1 MHLRLLILIWFV
13 EEREIERC
21 WRTRMRDNLFCCLI
35 SVSYD
40 NFSSQDYFF
49 ELLSC
54 LKNNQYVIAMIE
66 AFDVAAEVIVVVQI
80 TKSILVLCN
89 DYKNSLRDASWEL
102 FRIRKEM
109 NELLH
114 VLESLKQLA
123 RNAESFNSAQ
133 LLILILLC
141 DRDDLL
147 KACLNEI
154 KRLKKKLKFDWT
166 KKSDHKM
173 KAFVQSLRTFF
184 KEDDTIIALEIIS
197 RFKVTL
203 HLTLIANHTYASVL
217 A

>member
-1 MHLRLLILIWFV
+1 
-13 EEREIERC
+13 
-21 WRTRMRDNLFCCLI
+21 
-35 SVSYD
+35 
-40 NFSSQDYFF
+40 
-49 ELLSC
+49 
-54 LKNNQYVIAMIE
+54 
-66 AFDVAAEVIVVVQI
+66 
-80 TKSILVLCN
+80 
-89 DYKNSLRDASWEL
+89 
-102 FRIRKEM
+102 
-109 NELLH
+109 
-114 VLESLKQLA
+114 
-123 RNAESFNSAQ
+123 
-133 LLILILLC
+133 LLC